1 MRLLQLLLK
10 IKLRILSAD
19 QVTVNM
25 SRCLGRSPVSTDAHT
40 TAQGSRGAEPWLG
53 RVGAGV
59 SWGLLTTRAAPPA
72 RTLLAHVAGSRQG
85 SLGKRVVKTLA
96 ALHWASETLQL
107 RVCWL
112 SNIKGTGWSPIDVQ
126 LERAINIPN
135 NISRAK
141 KDPTS

>member
-1 MRLLQLLLK
+1 M
-10 IKLRILSAD
+10 
-19 QVTVNM
+19 
-25 SRCLGRSPVSTDAHT
+25 STDAHT

-53 RVGAGV
+53 RVGADV
-59 SWGLLTTRAAPPA
+59 SWGLLITRAAPAA
-72 RTLLAHVAGSRQG
+72 RTLLAHVAGPCQG

-112 SNIKGTGWSPIDVQ
+112 SNIRRTEWSLIEVQ
-126 LERAINIPN
+126 LERAINISS